1 MRKRLCF
8 ILFAL
13 SVVFGV
19 MAQNDTVV
27 FSARGGFYDE
37 VFSLELYHTQPQN
50 HIRYTINGNRP
61 TAQSPLYEEALV
73 LDERCYS
80 KSDIYTILDCPET
93 EFFLPD
99 SVPHCIVIRAAV
111 SDVNDSCVSQVV
123 TNSYFIHALGC
134 DTHGLPVVSICADSL
149 ALFDFET
156 GIFVPGVY
164 YNWWDPLYSGNY
176 FQRGREW
183 ERLCNVEYYDLN
195 NAGVNQQAGLR
206 THGGSTRRIQQKN
219 LKIFAREEY
228 GKKRFNHRFFPDIPI
243 DGFKHLVLKPFC
255 CSNGVTT
262 GIQDAL
268 SQKIARNLRLDVLA
282 TRMTVLFING
292 EYWGIY
298 ALQETPDE
306 RYLEDHYDVD
316 PEESNIIKNWK
327 VLEHGDST
335 NWTNLYQWVQE
346 TDFSL
351 DENYLLMKERIDMD
365 NFVDYWIF
373 EMYSSNFDW
382 PVQNT
387 RCWQRGD
394 GKWRWIFY
402 DGDACFSRV
411 WDVFANAVDT
421 SQSIHPS
428 NAESTLFFRKLIENQ
443 DFLDRFSTHF
453 DELMMNQLN
462 YESILPYYT
471 ALRAE
476 VEYEIP
482 NQCAR
487 FRFPRDV
494 ESWENDMTR
503 VDDFLFGLNGRMQ
516 TQLNGFC
523 EQHHIGITELTSS
536 FACYPN
542 PFIDEIH
549 LNFDAT
555 TMEINEITIYDM
567 LGRKVFAMPCR
578 FDHANPTI
586 SFNPHLKAGVY
597 VLKIGELTQKIV
609 RY

>member
-99 SVPHCIVIRAAV
+99 SVSHCIVIRAAV
-111 SDVNDSCVSQVV
+111 FDVNDSCVSQVV

-134 DTHGLPVVSICADSL
+134 DTHGLPVVSLCADSL
-149 ALFDFET
+149 ALFDYET

-164 YNWWDPLYSGNY
+164 YEWWEPLYSGNY

-183 ERLCNVEYYDLN
+183 ERLCNVEYYDMN

-206 THGGSTRRIQQKN
+206 THGGSSRRLQQKN

-228 GKKRFNHRFFPDIPI
+228 GKKRFKHRFFPEIPI

-255 CSNGVTT
+255 CSNGVMT

-327 VLEHGDST
+327 ILEHGDST

-402 DGDACFSRV
+402 DGDYCLTSYRSWVPKTIGTDENMDASMVLFTK
-411 WDVFANAVDT
+411 FLAN
-421 SQSIHPS
+421 
-428 NAESTLFFRKLIENQ
+428 ESFRNQFYQRYGTLFTHEFHSKNTNKIFRAGMKSIENEISPQ
-443 DFLDRFSTHF
+443 FHRFGWDDNKERFDSLAVFLDDFLDLRLLSASALLYRLYYYNNWEYPESKSKKNVRF
-453 DELMMNQLN
+453 
-462 YESILPYYT
+462 
-471 ALRAE
+471 
-476 VEYEIP
+476 YEIESKRP
-482 NQCAR
+482 TYLLRMAR
-487 FRFPRDV
+487 QFKDWRYVSAYFKYDRL
-494 ESWENDMTR
+494 R
-503 VDDFLFGLNGRMQ
+503 
-516 TQLNGFC
+516 
-523 EQHHIGITELTSS
+523 IK
-536 FACYPN
+536 
-542 PFIDEIH
+542 
-549 LNFDAT
+549 
-555 TMEINEITIYDM
+555 MEIRKMEI
-567 LGRKVFAMPCR
+567 RKR
-578 FDHANPTI
+578 IKNTR
-586 SFNPHLKAGVY
+586 LWKKAQEI
-597 VLKIGELTQKIV
+597 L
-609 RY
+609 

>member
-1 MRKRLCF
+1 M
-8 ILFAL
+8 
-13 SVVFGV
+13 
-19 MAQNDTVV
+19 
-27 FSARGGFYDE
+27 
-37 VFSLELYHTQPQN
+37 
-50 HIRYTINGNRP
+50 
-61 TAQSPLYEEALV
+61 
-73 LDERCYS
+73 
-80 KSDIYTILDCPET
+80 
-93 EFFLPD
+93 
-99 SVPHCIVIRAAV
+99 
-111 SDVNDSCVSQVV
+111 SQVV

-134 DTHGLPVVSICADSL
+134 DTHGLPVVSLCSDSL
-149 ALFDFET
+149 ALFDYET

-176 FQRGREW
+176 FQRGSEW

-195 NAGVNQQAGLR
+195 NAGINQQSGLR
-206 THGGSTRRIQQKN
+206 THGGSSRRLQQKN
-219 LKIFAREEY
+219 LKILAKEEY
-228 GKKRFNHRFFPDIPI
+228 GKKRFNHRFFPNIPI
-243 DGFKHLVLKPFC
+243 DSFKHLVLKPFSC
-255 CSNGVTT
+255 CNGVTT

-298 ALQETPDE
+298 GLQETPDE
-306 RYLEDHYDVD
+306 HYLDDHYDVD

-327 VLEHGDST
+327 ELEHGDST
-335 NWTNLYQWVQE
+335 NWINLYQWVQE

-351 DENYLLMKERIDMD
+351 DENYVLMKERIDMD

-453 DELMMNQLN
+453 DELMMRQLN

-487 FRFPRDV
+487 FRFPQNV
-494 ESWENDMTR
+494 ERWENDMTR
-503 VDDFLFGLNGRMQ
+503 VDGFLFDLNGRMQ
-516 TQLNGFC
+516 TGLNEFY
-523 EQHHIGITELTSS
+523 EQHHTGVQER
-536 FACYPN
+536 FAVVQCYPN
-542 PFIDEIH
+542 PFSDEIR
-549 LNFDAT
+549 LSFEAEDFSA
-555 TMEINEITIYDM
+555 NEIAIYDM
-567 LGRKVFAMPCR
+567 LGRKVFAMPFQ
-578 FDHANPTI
+578 FDHAHPTLT
-586 SFNPHLKAGVY
+586 FHPHLESGVY
-597 VLKIGELTQKIV
+597 VLKVGEHTQKIV
-609 RY
+609 KY